1 MAVTATLV
9 ARYQA
14 NIVDFDRE
22 LKRLQALNARAA
34 QNIANQHQQAARGAN
49 RAWANSN
56 IGGALNRSLGA
67 GLGSLRTELMA
78 SIAAIASG
86 AGIAAAIALADTYAR
101 FTNSLKVAGVEGAAL
116 ETVQKRLYEG
126 AIKNGV
132 ELESLGQLYGRV
144 ASASTELGVSQE
156 QILRVTD
163 AVSAAIRVSGG
174 TAASS
179 SGAMLQMAQAL
190 GAGTVRAEEFNSM
203 TEGMLPLLQ
212 AAAGASAKYG
222 GSVAKMRTDVL
233 AGKLSSKE
241 FFDLIIAGSAS
252 LEAKAA
258 RAPLTVAQSY
268 TNLSTSLI
276 KFMGDTDASLGV
288 TRRLSEALALLANN
302 LDVVANSLGV
312 IVVALSVA
320 MAPAVGRAAIAMGG
334 YAAATVG
341 SMAANIAHTGQLVAK
356 TAAIHGVSRAA
367 VVATMSMRALMSA
380 TGIGLA
386 ITAITVALGAFAL
399 QSAKAAESS
408 HDLAERTEEKRIA
421 FEAAD
426 KAASKARIATGNL
439 TEKELAALT
448 ATANL
453 TGRVDLLTTAYG
465 RMALAAWE
473 AARAA
478 AAASLEQS
486 KTDYAD
492 SQRETRVARTKAT
505 VSTRAPMG
513 GGDGPRIQPRGYDAL
528 VGRVVEADP
537 KVSAAAAKEAV
548 NLRALN
554 EAKANLA
561 KIMAD
566 AKKPGGVEGYGPPPA
581 VTKPTG
587 GGKGKG
593 GGKSADDIE
602 RESAEAVERAER
614 ELAEALRA
622 LATTGE
628 DRHRVALEAL
638 IEERDANIRAIEQ
651 RAIDGEITQAAAE
664 KLVSLEG
671 QTYLAKKEAE
681 TARRAEEIA
690 AAQAEIN
697 DTRTQTAA
705 EALRIEAD
713 ELSAKAELA
722 TTLNER
728 QEYERQAL
736 AKTQA
741 ADDLIFAAEQEAL
754 RLQWIKNGHAKA
766 DIEAA
771 LAERQRNRDGIKAGQ
786 TAGLGNEQKGERGP
800 ESLQEWIDAFMAA
813 QTAGKSF
820 SASMMDIANQG
831 LSAISDGL
839 VNAIMG
845 AESFSE
851 AMANMAKEVVAS
863 LLKIFI
869 QWAMWEAIGL
879 ATGNGPGWG
888 LKMIGLGGGGS
899 KSGGSKS
906 SASAHMGSNA
916 MGTRFW
922 RGGPTTIN
930 EKGDEIITLPTGS
943 QVIPHSVVR
952 QAMKVT
958 GSRAAPVQ
966 QFTNNIIVEARDA
979 VLTQTVKGWINE
991 GVLQGMMATKQQMAR
1006 DNMTSARNRLGR

>member
-126 AIKNGV
+126 AIRNGV

-212 AAAGASAKYG
+212 AAAGASTKYG

-320 MAPAVGRAAIAMGG
+320 LAPAIGRAAIGLG
-334 YAAATVG
+334 SYAAATAG
-341 SMAANIAHTGQLVAK
+341 SLAANIAHTSQLVAK
-356 TAAIHGVSRAA
+356 TAGIYGVSRAA
-367 VVATMSMRALMSA
+367 AVATISMRALMSA

-399 QSAKAAESS
+399 QSAKAAETNRELKNAVDEYWASIEAKRKAEAQARVETGALTTEQKKVLSS
-408 HDLAERTEEKRIA
+408 TASLTGEVNLLATAWGRVAAEAKRAALEQMRAKLKTLETAETAARDKYDRRVRRAQDSYASGLTSTARTGILPAQRPADVIAKSEEATELRRASGAVAGTRAEIAAEEKRKLA
-421 FEAAD
+421 EYRPPAPAV
-426 KAASKARIATGNL
+426 ASPK
-439 TEKELAALT
+439 
-448 ATANL
+448 
-453 TGRVDLLTTAYG
+453 
-465 RMALAAWE
+465 
-473 AARAA
+473 
-478 AAASLEQS
+478 
-486 KTDYAD
+486 
-492 SQRETRVARTKAT
+492 
-505 VSTRAPMG
+505 G
-513 GGDGPRIQPRGYDAL
+513 GGRG
-528 VGRVVEADP
+528 G
-537 KVSAAAAKEAV
+537 S
-548 NLRALN
+548 
-554 EAKANLA
+554 
-561 KIMAD
+561 
-566 AKKPGGVEGYGPPPA
+566 
-581 VTKPTG
+581 
-587 GGKGKG
+587 
-593 GGKSADDIE
+593 GGKSAVDIA
-602 RESAEAVERAER
+602 RNSAEAVERAER

-651 RAIDGEITQAAAE
+651 RAQDGEITQAAAE
-664 KLVSLEG
+664 KLVTLEG

-690 AAQAEIN
+690 ANQAEISEL
-697 DTRTQTAA
+697 RTQQAA
-705 EALRIEAD
+705 DALQVEAD

-722 TTLNER
+722 TTLAEK

-741 ADDLIFAAEQEAL
+741 ADDLLFAAQQEAT
-754 RLQWIKNGHAKA
+754 RLQLTKNGHAKA
-766 DIEAA
+766 DIEAY
-771 LAERQRNRDGIKAGQ
+771 LADKQRTRDRVKAGETSGQ
-786 TAGLGNEQKGERGP
+786 ATDQKGERGP
-800 ESLQEWIDAFMAA
+800 GSLEEWIAELARA
-813 QTAGKSF
+813 ESAGRTF
-820 SASMMDIANQG
+820 NASLFDIAKGG
-831 LSAISDGL
+831 LDAIASGITD
-839 VNAIMG
+839 AIMG
-845 AESFSE
+845 AQDFKE
-851 AMANMAKEVVAS
+851 AFADMAKAVIAQLVEMAIKF
-863 LLKIFI
+863 LIFE
-869 QWAMWEAIGL
+869 ALGRAFGVPGMGRMAIGL
-879 ATGNGPGWG
+879 PASGSGP
-888 LKMIGLGGGGS
+888 KV
-899 KSGGSKS
+899 
-906 SASAHMGSNA
+906 GSNA
-916 MGTRFW
+916 TGTRFW
-922 RGGPTTIN
+922 RGGPTAIN

-966 QFTNNIIVEARDA
+966 QFTNHIVVDARDA
-979 VLTQTVKGWINE
+979 VLTSSVKGWIQEANIQAM
-991 GVLQGMMATKQQMAR
+991 LATKQQMAR
-1006 DNMTSARNRLGR
+1006 DNMASARNRLGR